1 MFQGFLDRRELET
14 AIKKQYPDLTESMI
28 EFIQSD
34 LDEMETLMTK
44 SSADITAGM
53 VMVSHELHNELAF
66 NGWM

>member
-1 MFQGFLDRRELET
+1 
-14 AIKKQYPDLTESMI
+14 MI